1 MYDRADIVLSV
12 HYYVVILVYII
23 IRREEN
29 TNNICKR
36 QFESAFFKEKII

>member
-23 IRREEN
+23 IRREKD
-29 TNNICKR
+29 TNNIYKR
-36 QFESAFFKEKII
+36 QFEIVFFDVKII